1 VDDAIKAVVLTGTG
15 EKAFSAGADIKFL
28 NQASPFEV
36 RELAQM
42 AVSVNHKIET
52 LGKVV
57 IAAMNGFALG
67 GGLELAEACMLR
79 VVVRNAMLGHPEVR
93 IGAIAGFGGTTRLPR
108 LIGKGRATELLLTGS
123 LVTAE
128 EGLKIGLV
136 NRVVEPA
143 NLISET
149 ENLVLEIIS
158 QSPIAVRMTWEAI
171 HRGMNGLM
179 DRVLSE
185 YRAGKPLFDVVL
197 TNDTPMQIM
206 EKQGILAKYAS
217 PSAKDFSASA
227 IDPKLGPR
235 YRNVII
241 GVVYNNSL
249 VKPADAPKSLEDL
262 LKSEFRGKVVMPDP
276 TQHTTTAQWLASLH
290 KLMGKEKAEKY
301 VRDLAATHAVLV
313 ESLLPTAERV
323 TTGEPRLLL
332 PT

>member
-1 VDDAIKAVVLTGTG
+1 MLEKEPVRYNEKDGIARISFDRPEALNAMNKELLQKLASVLDKAKVDDAIKAIIITGTG

-28 NQASPFEV
+28 NQASPLEV

-42 AVSVNHKIET
+42 AVSINHKIET

-108 LIGKGRATELLLTGS
+108 LIGKGRAAELLLTGS

-128 EGLKIGLV
+128 EALKIGLV
-136 NRVVEPA
+136 NRVVEPE

-171 HRGMNGLM
+171 HHGMNLTLEESTLLGADYFGLVAATE
-179 DRVLSE
+179 DFRVGTKSFL
-185 YRAGKPLFDVVL
+185 
-197 TNDTPMQIM
+197 
-206 EKQGILAKYAS
+206 EKTS
-217 PSAKDFSASA
+217 PS
-227 IDPKLGPR
+227 
-235 YRNVII
+235 
-241 GVVYNNSL
+241 
-249 VKPADAPKSLEDL
+249 
-262 LKSEFRGKVVMPDP
+262 FRGK
-276 TQHTTTAQWLASLH
+276 
-290 KLMGKEKAEKY
+290 
-301 VRDLAATHAVLV
+301 
-313 ESLLPTAERV
+313 
-323 TTGEPRLLL
+323 
-332 PT
+332 